1 VNEEDEAMSGTYSDA
16 DARRLGL
23 LDPTSGTAQSKARAA
38 LPRLE
43 SLEGKRIGL
52 LDNSKTNAAALLA
65 QVGQALVRDHGAAQ
79 LIARGKLIYS
89 RIAPAELIEELVAG
103 CDAVLTAIGD

>member
-1 VNEEDEAMSGTYSDA
+1 MSGSYGEA

-23 LDPTSGTAQSKARAA
+23 LDPTSGPTGSKPRVA

-43 SLEGKRIGL
+43 TLTGKRIGL

-65 QVGQALVRDHGAAQ
+65 RIGQALVRDHGAAE
-79 LIARGKLIYS
+79 LLVRTKLIYS
-89 RIAPAELIEELVAG
+89 RIAPVEQIEELAAN
-103 CDAVLTAIGD
+103 CDAVVTAIGD